1 MPEVG
6 ASPSVS
12 FRSEEMRVSE
22 GSGRMSGE
30 FRVSISEFP
39 LLRAEGLT
47 KSFRSGSEEVMVLD
61 DLRVEVKLGEF
72 VALVGESGSGKTT
85 LLHLLAALDTPTTGE
100 VYFEGRRLNEYS
112 EDERALY
119 RNEKI
124 GFVWQMHYLLP
135 EFSALENV
143 VIPQLIRGCG
153 MSDARARARELLG
166 EVGLENAS
174 QRRVGELSGGEQQ
187 RVALARALANQP
199 ALLLADEPT
208 GSLDHRTAERVI
220 DLLEN
225 LHQAH
230 HLTSVLATHNLDLA
244 RRANRTLRLAKGKL
258 TEWVVP
264 IVP

>member
-1 MPEVG
+1 
-6 ASPSVS
+6 
-12 FRSEEMRVSE
+12 
-22 GSGRMSGE
+22 
-30 FRVSISEFP
+30 
-39 LLRAEGLT
+39 LLPDVTNDVQRTTDHGPRTLLEAEGL
-47 KSFRSGSEEVMVLD
+47 KKLFRSGSEEVMVLD
-61 DLRVEVKLGEF
+61 NLSVQIQAGEF

-100 VYFEGRRLNEYS
+100 VYFEGKKLS
-112 EDERALY
+112 EFRDDERALY

-143 VIPQLIRGCG
+143 VIPQLIRGAG
-153 MSDARARARELLG
+153 MKDARARGRELLG
-166 EVGLENAS
+166 EVGLESALE
-174 QRRVGELSGGEQQ
+174 RRVGELSGGEQQ
-187 RVALARALANQP
+187 RVALARALANRP
-199 ALLLADEPT
+199 LVLLADEPT

-225 LHQAH
+225 LHRAH